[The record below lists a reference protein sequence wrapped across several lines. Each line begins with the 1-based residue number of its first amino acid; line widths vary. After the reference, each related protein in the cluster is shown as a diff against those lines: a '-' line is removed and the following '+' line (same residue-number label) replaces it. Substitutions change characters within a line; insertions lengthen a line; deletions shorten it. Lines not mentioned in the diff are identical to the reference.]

1 MISGEPKIKEEIIV
15 EPTEIAPKKILVSTL
30 LLLKPRIILSVA
42 FTGFAG
48 MVLAQKGIPPLVL
61 ILLGVISL
69 LLSAAGAAILNNIF
83 DKQIDVLMKRLGRR
97 VEALNVVGERT
108 AFIIALLLIA
118 ISLFISFYFLNVVNG
133 VLIIAAILS
142 YTFLYTLYLKRSSPY
157 GTIPGGIPG
166 ALPVLIGYSAIKP
179 GLGID
184 GIILFL
190 IMILWQPPHFW
201 ALAQM
206 YKNDYKNAG
215 VPVMPVA
222 LGEKYTNIFMLLYS
236 LSLFPLSLSLWF
248 LGYCSSFYAVMAIV
262 TGVYFEYVMI
272 RSVITNSNYGKA
284 FGVSILYILVIMA
297 SLIIDISL
305 GSGKTMT

>member
-1 MISGEPKIKEEIIV
+1 
-15 EPTEIAPKKILVSTL
+15 
-30 LLLKPRIILSVA
+30 
-42 FTGFAG
+42 
-48 MVLAQKGIPPLVL
+48 MVLAQKGIPLLVL

-179 GLGID
+179 SLGID

-206 YKNDYKNAG
+206 YKNDYKHAG

-236 LSLFPLSLSLWF
+236 FSLFPLSLSLWF

-262 TGVYFEYVMI
+262 SGVYFEYVMI